1 MKKTLMLAALMMFSM
16 LANAQYFCSTEGTK
30 LHYVNYDDAG
40 QSVSNETCT
49 VTKVS
54 RGNSLVNVRYIHKI
68 VNNKVKNNTS
78 YALTDWSYDGIKTVC
93 APDLMYEYYIADDR
107 DPEKYDHVAH
117 TAMCDV
123 KKFKGDNSFELL
135 NNAKAGDAMPKRYYQ
150 YLRGMVKNEINV
162 TGAVYQ
168 GVENVSTTGGRFNCL
183 KISYNLRSKVV
194 LKTRN
199 YRVTEWYAKGVG
211 LVKSETYTLEGQ
223 LAGKT
228 ILSKIER

>member
-1 MKKTLMLAALMMFSM
+1 MRKTLMLAALMMFSM
-16 LANAQYFCSTEGTK
+16 LAHAQYFCSAEGTK

-40 QSVSNETCT
+40 QSVSNETTT
-49 VTKVS
+49 VTRAV
-54 RGNSLVNVRYIHKI
+54 RANQQLNVQYITKI
-68 VNNKVKNNTS
+68 VTNKTKNNTS
-78 YALTDWSYDGIKTVC
+78 YSLTEWSYDGKKTVC
-93 APDLMYEYYIADDR
+93 TPDLMYGYYIADDR
-107 DPEKYDHVAH
+107 DPEKYDNVAR
-117 TAMCDV
+117 TAMMEV

-135 NNAKAGDAMPKRYYQ
+135 DGAKAGDAMPKRYYQ
-150 YLRGMVKNEINV
+150 YLKGMVTNEINI

-168 GVENVSTTGGRFNCL
+168 GVENVSTTGGRFDCL
-183 KISYNLRSKVV
+183 KISYNMRSKVV

-228 ILSKIER
+228 VLTKIVR